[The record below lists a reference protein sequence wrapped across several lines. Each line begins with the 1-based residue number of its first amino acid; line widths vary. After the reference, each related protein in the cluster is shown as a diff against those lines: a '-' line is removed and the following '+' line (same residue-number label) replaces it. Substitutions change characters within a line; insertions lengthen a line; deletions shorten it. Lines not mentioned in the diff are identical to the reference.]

1 MSVNLRPG
9 IYSSYEVNI
18 ERINTQGKIVALC
31 AEAGGDGVK
40 KIASLADAIDNYG
53 EDCNMTKL
61 IRIILN
67 NGAGEVKA
75 IPVEEGN
82 YAAAFALAVQD
93 KNAQYIVCDS
103 ESATVHVQMKAALLN
118 ADEDKKYKLG
128 IVQMQGTYSE
138 LITAAEVLN
147 CENMV
152 LCGNSETGGTPGSV
166 AAAFAGML
174 ASKNDPAMPLNG
186 AVLGNI
192 SNLEESFSDAQ
203 VEQLLRGGV
212 TPVELDGGEAVVV
225 RGVTTKTQ
233 TDGEYDDTLR
243 DINTMLV
250 INDVIPAVSNAL
262 KKYFAHS
269 KNTAQTRGAIRT
281 QVMVVLEEK
290 LRQEIITGYD
300 SVRAVADET
309 DPTICRV
316 SFSFSVMCGLNVIQ
330 LLACLNL

>member
-1 MSVNLRPG
+1 MSNNLRPG

-18 ERINTQGKIVALC
+18 ERINTAGKIVGLC
-31 AEAGGDGVK
+31 AEAGSSEAR
-40 KIASLADAIDNYG
+40 KIASLADAIDAYG
-53 EDCNMTKL
+53 ESCNMTKL

-67 NGAGEVKA
+67 NGAGEVRA
-75 IPVEEGN
+75 IPVENGD
-82 YAAAFALAVQD
+82 YSAAFNLMSQD
-93 KNAQYIVCDS
+93 REVKYVVCDS
-103 ESATVHVQMKAALLN
+103 ESAQVHAQLKSALLS

-128 IVQMQGTYSE
+128 VVQMHGSASE
-138 LITAAEVLN
+138 LVLAAHNLN
-147 CENMV
+147 CEHMV
-152 LCGNSETGGTPGSV
+152 LCGNCEADGTAGSV

-174 ASKNDPAMPLNG
+174 ASRNDPAMPLNG

-192 SNLEESFSDAQ
+192 SNPEKSFSDAQ
-203 VEQLLRGGV
+203 TEQLLRGGV
-212 TPVELDGGEAVVV
+212 TPVELDGGETVVV
-225 RGVTTKTQ
+225 RGVTTKTE
-233 TDGEYDDTLR
+233 TDGVYDDTLR

-250 INDVIPAVSNAL
+250 INDVLPAVSAAL

-269 KNTAQTRGAIRT
+269 KNTPQTRGAIRT

-300 SVRAVADET
+300 SVRAVADEN

-316 SFSFSVMCGLNVIQ
+316 SFSFSVMCGLNTIE